1 MVVYVKVVTDD
12 GKNNLLYTSF
22 AGGIGAQAF
31 GYGAAGKS
39 TTDPTGLSEG
49 LDDECSSQDGDY
61 SRVPLSNIVDTNL
74 NRIRM
79 EMIFDTTNI
88 TNTTE
93 INEIGIVDRETLLE
107 GIFFCICRIPMMTKN
122 SDNQLRIVITATIT
136 EIES

>member
-1 MVVYVKVVTDD
+1 MVAYVQVITND

-22 AGGIGAQAF
+22 AGGIGAEPF

-39 TTDPTGLSEG
+39 TTDPTELSEG

-61 SRVPLSNIVDTNL
+61 SRVPLSNSVDTDL

-79 EMIFDTTNI
+79 EMVFDTTNI

-93 INEIGIVDRETLLE
+93 INEVGVVDRNTLLQ

-122 SDNQLRIVITATIT
+122 GDNQLRVVITATVS
-136 EIES
+136 ES